1 MASLAA
7 GAFVGTSRRPFAYAP
22 LLVLGSACYIP
33 ATMVARIP
41 SARVLALLSQ
51 KGGSGKTTLATHLAV
66 ALGQNRRVVLVDTDP
81 QSSAAAWAKTRE
93 TDTPELVE
101 AEAGEIGTTLRD
113 IRAAGANLIIIDS
126 MPSVASDVTSVA
138 RQADLVLI
146 PCRPSIL
153 DLRAVG
159 GTVALV
165 KQQARVEALIVRNA
179 VASRHGAGEA
189 TATHQARQALAQ
201 YGLPIAEMTI
211 GYRVDLAHAL
221 AWGLSVEEFAPQ
233 SKATAEIRA
242 LADLVESHLW
252 QSAAPALQ
260 SSI

>member
-1 MASLAA
+1 M
-7 GAFVGTSRRPFAYAP
+7 
-22 LLVLGSACYIP
+22 I
-33 ATMVARIP
+33 ARTP
-41 SARVLALLSQ
+41 SARILALLSQ

-66 ALGQNRRVVLVDTDP
+66 ALGRNRHVVLVDTDP
-81 QSSAAAWAKTRE
+81 QRSAAAWARTRE

-101 AEAGEIGTTLRD
+101 AEASEIAITLRG
-113 IRAAGANLIIIDS
+113 IRATGAGLVIIDS

-165 KQQARVEALIVRNA
+165 KQQARVEALIVLNA
-179 VASRHGAGEA
+179 VASRRGAGEA

-201 YGLPIAEMTI
+201 YGLPVAPTTI

-233 SKATAEIRA
+233 SKAAAEIRT
-242 LADLVESHLW
+242 LADLVEFHLW
-252 QSAAPALQ
+252 QSVAPTLQ
-260 SSI
+260 PSI

>member
-1 MASLAA
+1 M
-7 GAFVGTSRRPFAYAP
+7 
-22 LLVLGSACYIP
+22 I
-33 ATMVARIP
+33 ARTP
-41 SARVLALLSQ
+41 SARILALLSQ

-66 ALGQNRRVVLVDTDP
+66 ALGRNRHVVLVDTDP
-81 QSSAAAWAKTRE
+81 QRSAAAWARTRE

-101 AEAGEIGTTLRD
+101 AEAGEITATLRG
-113 IRAAGANLIIIDS
+113 IRATGAGLVIIDS

-138 RQADLVLI
+138 RQADLDLI

-165 KQQARVEALIVRNA
+165 KQQARVEALIVLNA
-179 VASRHGAGEA
+179 VASRRCAGEA

-201 YGLPIAEMTI
+201 YGLPIAPMTI

-221 AWGLSVEEFAPQ
+221 AWGLSVEAFAPQ
-233 SKATAEIRA
+233 SKAAAEIRA

-252 QSAAPALQ
+252 QSVAPTLQ
-260 SSI
+260 PSI